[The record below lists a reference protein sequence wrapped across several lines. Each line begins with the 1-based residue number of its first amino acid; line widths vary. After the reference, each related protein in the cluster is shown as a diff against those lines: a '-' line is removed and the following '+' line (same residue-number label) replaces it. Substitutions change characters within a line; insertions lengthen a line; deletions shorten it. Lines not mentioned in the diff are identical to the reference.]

1 MGATAYRAMKVISL
15 FAMALFLLNAL
26 SPAALAADHA
36 DKLTFTI
43 EPYIWLPTIDAEMKF
58 TTPGGSTGEPEVS
71 VNPDDYFKDL
81 EIAALLTTEFRK
93 GKWSLTADF
102 VYMDVSSSD
111 SSVKSIDFGGSVVST
126 SRDIG
131 SEVDLKNFI
140 ATFGGGYQIIDQ
152 GWLKM
157 DLIAGLRYLWLEA
170 ELDWNLSATV
180 SGPLPGQTFA
190 RTGNHTEDEDIWN
203 GIVGVR
209 GQVKLG
215 ESHWFIPYYLDI
227 GTGDSDLTW
236 QAFSALAYSF
246 GSWDV
251 VLGYR
256 YLEFDSDEDAL
267 IQELSLSGPV
277 IGARFSF

>member
-1 MGATAYRAMKVISL
+1 MITSRYRATKALLQFTMAVLL
-15 FAMALFLLNAL
+15 FSALV
-26 SPAALAADHA
+26 STAAASDDP

-43 EPYIWLPTIDAEMKF
+43 EPYLWFPTIDAEMKF
-58 TTPGGSTGEPEVS
+58 STPGGSTGEPEVT
-71 VNPDDYFKDL
+71 VNPDDYFDDL
-81 EIAALLTTEFRK
+81 KMATLLTTGLRK

-102 VYMDVSSSD
+102 VYMDVSSDD
-111 SSVKSIDFGGSVVST
+111 SSVKSIDFGGSVVRT
-126 SRDIG
+126 SLDVG
-131 SEVDLKNFI
+131 SEVDLKSFI

-152 GWLKM
+152 GRLKM

-180 SGPLPGQTFA
+180 SGPQAGHTFA

-209 GQVKLG
+209 GQILLG
-215 ESHWFIPYYLDI
+215 DSHWFIPYYLDI

-251 VLGYR
+251 ALGYR

-277 IGARFSF
+277 IGARFNF